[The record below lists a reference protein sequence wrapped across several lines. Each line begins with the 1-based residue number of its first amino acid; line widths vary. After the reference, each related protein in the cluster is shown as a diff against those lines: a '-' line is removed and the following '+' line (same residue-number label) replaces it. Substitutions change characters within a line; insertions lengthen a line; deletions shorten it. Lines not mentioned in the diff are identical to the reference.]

1 VTRQETP
8 RRTLLGLR
16 LTDVG
21 VEHCRSHV
29 PQDELLV
36 AAKRLGVTVEVVT
49 RSGLWRVTVAGQ
61 VLVARTPGHLL
72 EQIERLIL
80 ATSGRPVAL

>member
-1 VTRQETP
+1 MAGVARAVGALVTLE
-8 RRTLLGLR
+8 RTLLGYR
-16 LTDVG
+16 LTDAG
-21 VEHCRSHV
+21 VEHCRAHV

-72 EQIERLIL
+72 EQLEQVIGSR
-80 ATSGRPVAL
+80 